1 MTFHSRHHP
10 GDTTRG
16 MLALRAQARPVALAL
31 LVVMT
36 VTLAAVLEGYE
47 VLWPF
52 VGASALGYAGAAAYG
67 QGRLHATPAELVV
80 SGPFASLRS
89 VWDVAGSAGAE
100 RLAPVASARLVQGEL
115 TAGIGDDV
123 VSFRSEDWRDFDAVV
138 GALRGAAA
146 EGRGLVEAMA

>member
-1 MTFHSRHHP
+1 
-10 GDTTRG
+10 

-36 VTLAAVLEGYE
+36 VTLAAVLEGHT

-52 VGASALGYAGAAAYG
+52 VAASALGYAGAAAYG
-67 QGRLHATPAELVV
+67 QNTLHTTPAELVV
-80 SGPFASLRS
+80 SGPFATLRS
-89 VWDVAGSAGAE
+89 VWDVAGGGTD

-123 VSFRSEDWRDFDAVV
+123 VSFRSEDWSDFDAVV
-138 GALRGAAA
+138 RALRGAAA
-146 EGRGLVEAMA
+146 EGRGLIDAMA